1 MWFVAQL
8 CFNYSLATTTVTSNT
23 ILSSSSSLFT
33 YVLSCAL
40 MLEAFT
46 AFKLTAILICITGTP
61 ALVCSTPSPNMGLT
75 YHLGHAGDLCP
86 YYADLK

>member
-1 MWFVAQL
+1 MWFIAQL

-61 ALVCSTPSPNMGLT
+61 ADACITPCRTWGPLI
-75 YHLGHAGDLCP
+75 AGKL
-86 YYADLK
+86 A

>member
-1 MWFVAQL
+1 MWFIAQL

-46 AFKLTAILICITGTP
+46 AFKLAAILICITGMP
-61 ALVCSTPSPNMGLT
+61 AYVCSALLSNMEVTKLRNWQTSGMWPVSII
-75 YHLGHAGDLCP
+75 C
-86 YYADLK
+86 

>member
-40 MLEAFT
+40 QLEAFT
-46 AFKLTAILICITGTP
+46 AFKLTAILICITGTL
-61 ALVCSTPSPNMGLT
+61 ALVSSTLPSNMGFT
-75 YHLGHAGDLCP
+75 CPLGDAGVHVMP
-86 YYADLK
+86 I

>member
-23 ILSSSSSLFT
+23 ILASTSSLFT
-33 YVLSCAL
+33 YVLACAL

-46 AFKLTAILICITGTP
+46 AFKLTAILVCITGTTAP
-61 ALVCSTPSPNMGLT
+61 VCRSRVS
-75 YHLGHAGDLCP
+75 
-86 YYADLK
+86 